1 MSAEMILLKE
11 SYEKYRKEHTG
22 KKMPEIF
29 RVRDEKTGKEDLV
42 VEYSRE
48 ERA

>member
-11 SYEKYRKEHTG
+11 SYEKYRKENAG
-22 KKMPEIF
+22 KKLQEL
-29 RVRDEKTGKEDLV
+29 VVARDEKTGENHLV
-42 VEYSRE
+42 VEYRE

>member
-11 SYEKYRKEHTG
+11 SYEKYRKENAG
-22 KKMPEIF
+22 KKLQEMVM
-29 RVRDEKTGKEDLV
+29 VRDEKTGDNRMV
-42 VEYSRE
+42 VEYME

>member
-11 SYEKYRKEHTG
+11 SYEKYRTENAG
-22 KKMPEIF
+22 KKLQELFMA
-29 RVRDEKTGKEDLV
+29 RDEKTGESDLV
-42 VEYSRE
+42 VEYRE